1 MVITIQ
7 GITYDS
13 ETGIVTKA
21 NGTQAG
27 WDYKTHAGKTY
38 RKLYFDGKIC
48 RAHRLAVFFMT
59 GAWPEGDIDHE
70 DGNGLNNAWSN
81 IRAVSNAENHR
92 NCKMLSVNKS
102 GVNGV
107 HWDKRYNKWR
117 VKIGP
122 TFLGRFDSFEEATR
136 VRREAE
142 IEHGYHPNHGTKR
155 SL

>member
-1 MVITIQ
+1 MLVTIQ

-38 RKLYFDGKIC
+38 RKLYFGGKIC

-59 GAWPEGDIDHE
+59 GVWPEGDIDHE

-81 IRAVSNAENHR
+81 IRVVSNAENHR
-92 NCKMLSVNKS
+92 NCRKPLTNKS
-102 GVNGV
+102 GVVGV
-107 HWDKRYNKWR
+107 QWDAARQRWKVR
-117 VKIGP
+117 IGE
-122 TFLGRFDSFEEATR
+122 TWLGQFRCLEEATR
-136 VRREAE
+136 VRKEAE
-142 IEHGYHPNHGTKR
+142 REHGYHPNHGTDR
-155 SL
+155 AL